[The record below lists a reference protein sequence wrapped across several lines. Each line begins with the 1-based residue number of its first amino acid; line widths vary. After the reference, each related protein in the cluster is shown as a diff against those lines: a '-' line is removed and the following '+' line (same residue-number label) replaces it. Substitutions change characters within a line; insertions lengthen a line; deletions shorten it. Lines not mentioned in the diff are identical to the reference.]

1 MKLIGNFGVG
11 YKAENY
17 SYVINHLEGVSI
29 NPPKDVESQVRQLG
43 DFEYENVVY
52 VDVILSEDYFGEGI
66 YHWKQDGFGVA
77 FKATGYSKETKF
89 NLGDFWDD
97 LMEKKR

>member
-29 NPPKDVESQVRQLG
+29 NPQKDVENQVRQLG

-52 VDVILSEDYFGEGI
+52 VDVILGKDYFGEGI
-66 YHWKQDGFGVA
+66 YHWKQDGFGVVL
-77 FKATGYSKETKF
+77 KATGYSKETKF
-89 NLGDFWDD
+89 KFGDFWDD

>member
-29 NPPKDVESQVRQLG
+29 NPQKDVENQVRQLG

-52 VDVILSEDYFGEGI
+52 VDVILGEDYFGEGI

-77 FKATGYSKETKF
+77 FKATGYFKETKF
-89 NLGDFWDD
+89 SFGDFWDD